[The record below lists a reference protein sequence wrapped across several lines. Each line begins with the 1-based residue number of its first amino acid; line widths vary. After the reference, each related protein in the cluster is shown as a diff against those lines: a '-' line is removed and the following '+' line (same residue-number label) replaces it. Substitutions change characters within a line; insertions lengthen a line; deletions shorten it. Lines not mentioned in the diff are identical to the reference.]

1 MDVND
6 LRIAVTVVGFFLFV
20 AIVVWTYRPARK
32 AQFDD
37 AAQLPFRS
45 E

>member
-1 MDVND
+1 MDINV
-6 LRIAVTVVGFFLFV
+6 LRSLVTVAAFV
-20 AIVVWTYRPARK
+20 VFIGILVWAYRPSRK
-32 AQFDD
+32 DQFDD

>member
-1 MDVND
+1 MDVNA
-6 LRIAVTVVGFFLFV
+6 LRIVVTVAAFFLFV
-20 AIVVWTYRPARK
+20 AILVWAYRPTNK

>member
-1 MDVND
+1 MDVNH
-6 LRIAVTVVGFFLFV
+6 LRVVVTVAVFFLFV
-20 AIVVWTYRPARK
+20 AILVWAYRPANK

-37 AAQLPFRS
+37 AAQLPFLS

>member
-1 MDVND
+1 MDVNG
-6 LRIAVTVVGFFLFV
+6 LRIVVTVAAFILFV
-20 AIVVWTYRPARK
+20 GILVWAYRPARK

-37 AAQLPFRS
+37 AAQLPFLS

>member
-6 LRIAVTVVGFFLFV
+6 LRIVVTVAAFILFV
-20 AIVVWTYRPARK
+20 AILVWAYRPARK

-37 AAQLPFRS
+37 AAQLPFLS

>member
-1 MDVND
+1 MEVND
-6 LRIAVTVVGFFLFV
+6 LRIVVTVAAFFLFV
-20 AIVVWTYRPARK
+20 AILVWAYRPANR

-37 AAQLPFRS
+37 AAHLPFLS

>member
-1 MDVND
+1 MDINV
-6 LRIAVTVVGFFLFV
+6 LRSMVTVAAFV
-20 AIVVWTYRPARK
+20 AFIAIVVWACLPSRK

-37 AAQLPFRS
+37 AAQLPFQS

>member
-1 MDVND
+1 MDINV
-6 LRIAVTVVGFFLFV
+6 LRSLVTVVAFAVFV
-20 AIVVWTYRPARK
+20 GILVWAYRPSRR